1 MRMKSG
7 TTPSWAGTIIVARM
21 TISSTVLK
29 RKRSLA
35 NANPASVQKKTVPSA
50 IEPETITEFRS
61 AWNMSTWSS
70 AWPMFVKRFLPG
82 VSGGGVFA
90 MSAFVR
96 DAATT
101 VQ

>member
-1 MRMKSG
+1 MKSG

-21 TISSTVLK
+21 STRSTVLP

-35 NANPASVQKKTVPSA
+35 NANPASVQKKTVPRA
-50 IEPETITEFRS
+50 IEPETMSELSS
-61 AWNMSTWSS
+61 ALTMSTWSS
-70 AWPMFVKRFLPG
+70 AERMLDQRLSPG
-82 VSGGGVFA
+82 VSGGGVLA